1 MDMERNTNGCG
12 PSYQP
17 ADGGGWI
24 VAASTHK
31 TNISENYIGE
41 KGAKKGES
49 LVFCNKGVPSRTN
62 SFTVRYISKKYA
74 LKRDKYILA
83 MVKSL
88 LP

>member
-31 TNISENYIGE
+31 TNISENYIG
-41 KGAKKGES
+41 KKGES
-49 LVFCNKGVPSRTN
+49 LVFCTKGVPSRTN

-74 LKRDKYILA
+74 LA

>member
-62 SFTVRYISKKYA
+62 SFTVRYISQKICTEKG
-74 LKRDKYILA
+74 
-83 MVKSL
+83 
-88 LP
+88 

>member
-31 TNISENYIGE
+31 TNISENYIG
-41 KGAKKGES
+41 GKGES
-49 LVFCNKGVPSRTN
+49 MVFCNKGVPSRTN
-62 SFTVRYISKKYA
+62 SFTVRYISQKICTEKG
-74 LKRDKYILA
+74 
-83 MVKSL
+83 
-88 LP
+88 